1 MKNEEVIELCLVVK
15 EIRKRMRENE
25 RKVTTKMK
33 NEEVIELCSVMKEIR
48 KGNGGKL

>member
-1 MKNEEVIELCLVVK
+1 
-15 EIRKRMRENE
+15 MRENE